1 MKTGPLLYP
10 LFEHLR
16 RNNFQLGISEY
27 LLAIKALRYGIGL
40 ESPEKL
46 KQVCRL
52 LWAKSEE
59 EQIQFDEAFSV
70 LVESLLEPTA
80 AETGFQEP
88 SELDFDQTRPLDK
101 QKEDP
106 AEKDMKM
113 EAESSVDIEKKKY
126 EVQPTSF
133 TPTVPLESDY
143 IPQEKKYFFTPHLPL
158 ECRDMAI
165 IWRQL
170 RRVKTPGKTEEL
182 DIDATIKEIGRTGLF
197 LGAKLR
203 TCFQYQ
209 IELIL
214 LLDIQ
219 KSMIPFQLLIDS
231 LERSFSHS
239 NLGNEINK
247 YYFKEFPGKNL
258 YEEPNITNPVP
269 IETLLESNKE
279 KLVLIVSDA
288 GAAKGYYEIERVEK
302 TKNFIYFLE
311 DNNFIYVW
319 LNPMPFIRWEG
330 TTAENISN
338 FVPMFSIDKEG
349 LSNVVRIFQGKYLP
363 SKENLR

>member
-27 LLAIKALRYGIGL
+27 ILAIKALRYGVGL
-40 ESPEKL
+40 ENPGKL
-46 KQVCRL
+46 KQICRL

-70 LVESLLEPTA
+70 LVEPLLEPTA
-80 AETGFQEP
+80 AETGFREP
-88 SELDFDQTRPLDK
+88 SEFDVDQTKPLDK
-101 QKEDP
+101 RKE
-106 AEKDMKM
+106 ESLFKKDMKTDG
-113 EAESSVDIEKKKY
+113 ESPVDIEKKEY

-133 TPTVPLESDY
+133 TPTVPLISDY

-165 IWRQL
+165 IWKQL
-170 RRVKTPGKTEEL
+170 RRFKKPGKTEEL

-203 TCFQYQ
+203 TCVQYQ

-219 KSMIPFQLLIDS
+219 KSMIPFQLLIDA
-231 LERSFSHS
+231 LERSFSHN

-247 YYFKEFPGKNL
+247 YYFKEFPGKYL

-288 GAAKGYYEIERVEK
+288 GAARGYYEIDRVEK

-319 LNPMPFIRWEG
+319 FNPMPFIRWE
-330 TTAENISN
+330 
-338 FVPMFSIDKEG
+338 
-349 LSNVVRIFQGKYLP
+349 
-363 SKENLR
+363 